1 LFSKGNNISILE
13 HERSSSANRLLV
25 STALDTPAARAS
37 IRVPAHR
44 HSSVSLTDASPNLF
58 MKLVAGGAVFG
69 YSGDNGP
76 AASAA
81 IDAAMP
87 WVDSTGTIYFAGFS
101 NRRIQKVS
109 PQGIISTIG
118 STSAFFTVYSV
129 LGDPS
134 GTFLYVSDQIF
145 IWKYIISSG
154 IATVYA
160 GSSSGGFSG
169 DNGPATS
176 AQISGPS
183 GLWLT
188 TAGVLYFADSANHR
202 IRKVS
207 AAGIMLAVAGSAIG
221 ATWAGDNGLATSA
234 SLNLPTAIYVD
245 TMGKLFIADVNN
257 HRIRLVQTNNIISTF
272 SGTGVTTFNG
282 ENIPASSA
290 NLHFPQEVKGDS
302 LGNIY
307 IANRGNC
314 LVRKV
319 DSSGIIS
326 TLFGSTCGFSPGISH
341 SLSPLN
347 LLCGLWL
354 DSQGNFYIA
363 DRNSLHKSFVV
374 SSPTSQP
381 STQPSRQPFNRP
393 SRQPT
398 GQPTS
403 QPRSNP
409 TSQPTLQ
416 PSRQPSSQPTARPT
430 LFPIYNMKLIAG
442 SANQGYYG
450 DNGPATLAA
459 MKATGLYVDP
469 LNGNIFCPDDSHYK
483 IRKINQVNGII
494 TTFAGSGIQST
505 NGTSGTLTSVSFYTP
520 FSIVGDTAGTALY
533 ISDQWYVWKYVF
545 ATNIISV
552 YAGIAQQGFSGDG
565 GPASL
570 AQINAPLGLWLTTSG
585 TLYIAECYN
594 NRIRR
599 VTSPSR
605 IITTKAGSSSTPGF
619 FGENIEATLARLNNP
634 YGVYVDTTGNLFIT
648 DYYSYLIRVVDTNNI
663 ITNFAGYSTT
673 YNGDNLPATLASI
686 NGPVDVKGD
695 IWGNIYITDRRDYAV
710 RRVDTN
716 GILTTI
722 FGTPAIF
729 GFSDGISPATSLL
742 GYTVGLWIDSQSVIY
757 FSDNNS
763 IHRSLNLSP
772 TSQPSNQPSTQ
783 PTGRPSH
790 LAMNENQNLVL
801 HNPGAE
807 TGDTSGWK
815 LLSGIT
821 SATGWIVT
829 NSFNCGGNRAFFTTA
844 TQASMSQNITLV
856 PGKDYQL
863 SVYLH
868 GYYCIKVAVV
878 LNNQTLLSIA
888 DPYGGCH
895 RFQTKFLATNALAQL
910 TMKGSVASGGT
921 CFFDDLGVFE
931 LSNPTGQ
938 PSRQPSSQPS
948 KQPVG
953 GPTSQPSRVPTL
965 QPFSS
970 PTSQPSRTPSGQPT
984 RQPTSI
990 PSRQPSVQPTTQP
1003 SRQPTSRP
1011 SAQPTGQP
1019 TARPSRQPS
1028 VQPTTQPSRQ
1038 PTSRPS
1044 AQPTRQPTARPS
1056 RQPSVQPNTRPSGQP
1071 SSSPSGQPTRQ
1082 PTGTPSSQPTTQPTG
1097 RPTKQPLSA
1106 PTTLPSSQPSSTP
1119 SKQPIS
1125 RPTGQ
1130 PTLRPTSAPSKLTSR
1145 NATSRPVVQPTFL
1158 PTPLPTSQPTTRP
1171 STQPSG
1177 RPTTFPSTQPTSVPL
1192 VRPTGHPS
1200 EQPTNRPSTQP
1211 SSRPSSHPSLQ
1222 PSSCPTSVPS
1232 SQPQSRP
1239 SGQQTASPS
1248 TLPTTIPLSVPSSS
1262 PSRRPSLPPSA
1273 QPTNS
1278 PTTPPSVFRSALP
1291 SSIPSHGSTSRF
1303 TDSQTTAIPSVFPS
1317 SPPTPFPSSFA
1328 PSGQP
1333 SSVPSV
1339 LPTVQPSSQPTT
1351 VPSSVPTKIPSGAP
1365 SPQPSS
1371 FPSSQPS
1378 IQPSS
1383 TPSRSPSTRPT
1394 TFPSSQ
1400 PSSRPS
1406 TCFPTSGPTVR
1417 FVLSHSP
1424 TLFSSISPS
1433 SSPSSHPSSYPSS
1446 RPSQCPSSH
1455 PSSQPSSSP
1464 SIQPTDR
1471 PSTSP
1476 SSEPTVQPTRK
1487 PSQRPTS
1494 APSTQPTR
1502 QPTGQPVN
1510 RPSSQPSS
1518 RPSKTITVFSSSPT
1532 TLTPV
1537 FTPTFPL
1544 PTKQPSILPSY
1555 RPNSYPDFGKISV
1568 LPNTKR
1574 FQGNLFL
1581 FGIST
1586 PQPEATIQ
1594 DIDLSSS
1601 DIGTV
1606 VSNQDC
1612 FIVFGQ
1618 RKKIKENI
1626 NLQSVNG
1633 DHNDGIT
1640 VRVPS
1645 ALSHERNNVVRS
1657 SAVVGDIN
1665 GDGYSDMVIGYP
1677 FQSLCLVY
1685 FGSGL
1690 SGFSDLVVAFT
1701 LYGVSGSEFGW
1712 SVSDIGDLNDDKVG
1726 DMIISAK
1733 ATGIVYVI
1741 FGRTDSSSDI
1751 HVDRLTSSQGF
1762 RIIGSREALIT
1773 GISVASA
1780 GDFNNDGF
1788 SDILFSSLSS
1798 SASQGMIY
1806 VLLGRNKSISPS
1818 FHDIYLDHLNDTTAF
1833 TLLTPLF
1840 SFAGLSLA
1848 GVGDMNNDG
1857 FDDIAVGSLP
1867 YKGGYQTQ
1875 RTYLIFGKALE
1886 RSERLELSQ
1895 MREGIDGIVITGG
1908 GFMVVGPGDVNNDAI
1923 PDLMIVNYPS
1933 WQGKSSSFLIHFPE
1947 NNITSSP
1954 TVIPFSVPSALPSS
1968 LPSLS
1973 PTAILTT
1980 EIPSNVPTRKTTPS
1994 PSVFFYSSDPNQTRS
2009 PTQTNRPIPP
2019 PRSIRPTRSPT
2030 RSPSL
2035 SPSGIPTASTASQT
2049 PSHSSLMTTNPSTSS
2064 PSLKPSFTPT
2074 TASSSPTTYSPT
2086 TNVSSS
2092 SAEYESV
2099 YCGSSSDSSASSTCR
2114 GSLKSNA
2121 NTQFIIQGKGKIRI
2135 RCDDENDYL
2144 GNKRN
2149 NENRCVFVILPD
2161 NEGEREETESVVIIE
2176 DFDIAKD
2183 ILDLSQ
2189 FSSGSSPAVASI
2201 QSVNEIS
2208 FATSPLTLF
2217 LTASQSII
2225 LANVNEMELRDKNF
2239 IFSPS
2244 SSSSSSSG
2252 SSSSHLH
2259 EGKYAILDTSNVL
2272 QLTLLGVVVI
2282 LITAAGVFL
2291 SRIGGKE
2298 GNKGRRRKNEK
2309 HENKTDYEKRLEG
2322 EIPLEEGDDHCNN
2335 NDEESPAVNEHP
2347 IQPNIE
2353 KRKKKEKE
2361 KENDNDLLDSLDSL
2375 DELFSVEEEL
2385 EDEEDSSENLS
2396 DEEEENEMESSEG
2409 ELDDWFFSGNEEEG
2423 EEVIENENE
2432 VEQSGNWSISNLS
2445 D

>member
-1 LFSKGNNISILE
+1 LLWKESHLSKLE
-13 HERSSSANRLLV
+13 HERNSSANRLLV
-25 STALDTPAARAS
+25 SNAFDTPPVQAS
-37 IRVPAHR
+37 IHVPAHR

-76 AASAA
+76 ATSAA

-87 WVDSTGTIYFAGFS
+87 WVDSAGTVYFAGFS

-118 STSAFFTVYSV
+118 STSAFFNVYSV
-129 LGDPS
+129 LGDTS
-134 GTFLYVSDQIF
+134 GTFLYVSDQAF

-154 IATVYA
+154 IATVHA
-160 GSSSGGFSG
+160 GSPGYGFSG

-176 AQISGPS
+176 AQTGGPS

-207 AAGIMLAVAGSAIG
+207 ATGIMLAVAGSATG

-245 TMGKLFIADVNN
+245 TMGKVFIADVNN
-257 HRIRLVQTNNIISTF
+257 HRIRLVQTNNIITTF

-319 DSSGIIS
+319 DSTGIIS

-354 DSQGNFYIA
+354 DTQGNFYIA

-381 STQPSRQPFNRP
+381 SGQPSRQPISRPSGQPTRQPSSQP

-398 GQPTS
+398 GQPTN

-409 TSQPTLQ
+409 TSQPTLR
-416 PSRQPSSQPTARPT
+416 PSRQPSSQPTSRPT
-430 LFPIYNMKLIAG
+430 LFPVYNMKLIAG
-442 SANQGYYG
+442 SASQGYYG

-459 MKATGLYVDP
+459 MKVVGLYVDP
-469 LNGNIFCPDDSHYK
+469 LNGNIYSPDDSHYK

-505 NGTSGTLTSVSFYTP
+505 NGTSGTLTSVSFYAP
-520 FSIVGDTAGTALY
+520 FSIVGDTMGTALY

-552 YAGIAQQGFSGDG
+552 YAGTSQQGFSGDG
-565 GPASL
+565 GAASL
-570 AQINAPLGLWLTTSG
+570 AQLNVPLGLWLTTGG
-585 TLYIAECYN
+585 TLYIAECNN

-634 YGVYVDTTGNLFIT
+634 YGIYVDTVGKLFIA

-695 IWGNIYITDRRDYAV
+695 IWGNIYIADRRNYAI
-710 RRVDTN
+710 RKVDTN
-716 GILTTI
+716 GITTTV
-722 FGTPAIF
+722 FGTPTVF
-729 GFSDGISPATSLL
+729 GFSDGISPATSRL
-742 GYTVGLWIDSQSVIY
+742 GYTIGLWIDSQSVVY

-763 IHRSLNLSP
+763 IHRSLNLAP

-790 LAMNENQNLVL
+790 LAMNEGENLVL

-815 LLSGIT
+815 LLSGTT
-821 SATGWIVT
+821 SSTGWIVT

-856 PGKDYQL
+856 AGKDYQL

-878 LNNQTLLSIA
+878 VNNQTLLSIA

-910 TMKGSVASGGT
+910 TMTGSVASGGT

-938 PSRQPSSQPS
+938 PSRQPSRQPSSQPS
-948 KQPVG
+948 KQPVS
-953 GPTSQPSRVPTL
+953 GPTSQPSRVPTV

-970 PTSQPSRTPSGQPT
+970 PTLQPTRTPSGQPT

-990 PSRQPSVQPTTQP
+990 PSLQPSVQPTTQP

-1011 SAQPTGQP
+1011 SVQPTGQP

-1028 VQPTTQPSRQ
+1028 VQPTTR
-1038 PTSRPS
+1038 
-1044 AQPTRQPTARPS
+1044 
-1056 RQPSVQPNTRPSGQP
+1056 PSVQPV
-1071 SSSPSGQPTRQ
+1071 SSPSGQPTRQ
-1082 PTGTPSSQPTTQPTG
+1082 PTGKPSSQPTTKPTG

-1119 SKQPIS
+1119 SKQPNS

-1130 PTLRPTSAPSKLTSR
+1130 PSLRPTSAPSDLASR
-1145 NATSRPVVQPTFL
+1145 NATSRPVVQPTIV
-1158 PTPLPTSQPTTRP
+1158 PVPLPTSQPTTRP
-1171 STQPSG
+1171 STQPSVH
-1177 RPTTFPSTQPTSVPL
+1177 PYSVPSTQPTSIPSAP
-1192 VRPTGHPS
+1192 PTCHPS
-1200 EQPTNRPSTQP
+1200 LQPTTLPSTQP
-1211 SSRPSSHPSLQ
+1211 SSRPSRHPSLQ
-1222 PSSCPTSVPS
+1222 PSSCPSSVPS
-1232 SQPQSRP
+1232 SQPHSRP
-1239 SGQQTASPS
+1239 SGQPTASPS
-1248 TLPTTIPLSVPSSS
+1248 TLPTTIPLSVPSSL
-1262 PSRRPSLPPSA
+1262 PSRRPSLTPST
-1273 QPTNS
+1273 QPTNI
-1278 PTTPPSVFRSALP
+1278 PTTLPSDFQSSLP
-1291 SSIPSHGSTSRF
+1291 SSLSSYGPTSQL
-1303 TDSQTTAIPSVFPS
+1303 TNSQPIAIPSIIPS
-1317 SPPTPFPSSFA
+1317 SQSSSVLSSSN

-1339 LPTVQPSSQPTT
+1339 LPTVNPSSLPTT
-1351 VPSSVPTKIPSGAP
+1351 GPSSDSTSIPSGAP
-1365 SPQPSS
+1365 SSRPSS

-1383 TPSRSPSTRPT
+1383 TPSRSPSSAPT
-1394 TFPSSQ
+1394 SFPSGQ

-1406 TCFPTSGPTVR
+1406 TSFPTSRPTVR
-1417 FVLSHSP
+1417 SILSHSP

-1433 SSPSSHPSSYPSS
+1433 S
-1446 RPSQCPSSH
+1446 RPSHC
-1455 PSSQPSSSP
+1455 PSSQPTTSP
-1464 SIQPTDR
+1464 SIQPIIR
-1471 PSTSP
+1471 PSVSP
-1476 SSEPTVQPTRK
+1476 STEPIGAPTVQPTDE

-1494 APSTQPTR
+1494 APTGQPTR
-1502 QPTGQPVN
+1502 QPGP
-1510 RPSSQPSS
+1510 RPSSHPSS
-1518 RPSKTITVFSSSPT
+1518 RPSKRPIIVSSSPT
-1532 TLTPV
+1532 TPTPS
-1537 FTPTFPL
+1537 FSPTFSF
-1544 PTKQPSILPSY
+1544 TTRQPSFLPSY

-1574 FQGNLFL
+1574 FEGNLFL

-1586 PQPEATIQ
+1586 PQTETTIQ

-1601 DIGTV
+1601 DAGTIV
-1606 VSNQDC
+1606 PNQDC

-1626 NLQSVNG
+1626 NLQGITDDPNT
-1633 DHNDGIT
+1633 GIT
-1640 VRVPS
+1640 VKVPPV
-1645 ALSHERNNVVRS
+1645 LSHERNNVVRS

-1665 GDGYSDMVIGYP
+1665 GDGYSDLVIGYP

-1685 FGSGL
+1685 FGSSL
-1690 SGFSDLVVAFT
+1690 NGFSDLVVAFT

-1712 SVSDIGDLNDDKVG
+1712 AVSGTGDLNEDKV
-1726 DMIISAK
+1726 DDLIISAK
-1733 ATGIVYVI
+1733 TTGIVYII
-1741 FGRTDSSSDI
+1741 FGRTDSSTDI
-1751 HVDRLTSSQGF
+1751 HVDRLTVSQGF
-1762 RIIGSREALIT
+1762 KIIGSREALIT
-1773 GISVASA
+1773 GISVANA
-1780 GDFNNDGF
+1780 GDFNNDGYP
-1788 SDILFSSLSS
+1788 DLLFSSMSS
-1798 SASQGMIY
+1798 GASQGMIY
-1806 VLLGRNKSISPS
+1806 VLLGRNKSSSPS
-1818 FHDIYLDHLNDTTAF
+1818 FNDIYLDHLNDTHAF
-1833 TLLTPLF
+1833 TLLTPPF

-1857 FDDIAVGSLP
+1857 FDDIAIGSLP

-1875 RTYLIFGKALE
+1875 RTYLIYGKTLE
-1886 RSERLELSQ
+1886 ISERLELSQ
-1895 MREGIDGIVITGG
+1895 MREGIDGFIITGG
-1908 GFMVVGPGDVNNDAI
+1908 GFMVAGPGDVNNDGI
-1923 PDLMIVNYPS
+1923 SDLMIINYPS
-1933 WQGKSSSFLIHFPE
+1933 WQGKSSSYLIHFPE

-1954 TVIPFSVPSALPSS
+1954 TVFPSSLPSS
-1968 LPSLS
+1968 LPSSSPSLS
-1973 PTAILTT
+1973 PTEALTSET
-1980 EIPSNVPTRKTTPS
+1980 PSNVPTRKTTPS
-1994 PSVFFYSSDPNQTRS
+1994 PSVFFNSSDPNQTRS
-2009 PTQTNRPIPP
+2009 PTQTNRPTRP
-2019 PRSIRPTRSPT
+2019 PRSIRPTRFPT
-2030 RSPSL
+2030 QLPSL
-2035 SPSGIPTASTASQT
+2035 RPSGIPTAFTASQT
-2049 PSHSSLMTTNPSTSS
+2049 PSHGSLITTNPSTNP
-2064 PSLKPSFTPT
+2064 PSLKPSFKPT
-2074 TASSSPTTYSPT
+2074 IVSSSPTTFSPT
-2086 TNVSSS
+2086 ADISSS
-2092 SAEYESV
+2092 STDYESV
-2099 YCGSSSDSSASSTCR
+2099 YCESSSDSSTSTTCR

-2121 NTQFIIQGKGKIRI
+2121 NTQFIIQGKGTVRI
-2135 RCDDENDYL
+2135 RCDDSSDSGRKNHENH
-2144 GNKRN
+2144 
-2149 NENRCVFVILPD
+2149 CVFVILPAK
-2161 NEGEREETESVVIIE
+2161 EGEKEETESVVIIE
-2176 DFDIAKD
+2176 DFDVEND

-2189 FSSGSSPAVASI
+2189 FSSSSSSAVASI
-2201 QSVNEIS
+2201 QSVNEVS

-2217 LTASQSII
+2217 LTASQSIK
-2225 LANVNEMELRDKNF
+2225 LANVNEMELTDKNF

-2244 SSSSSSSG
+2244 PSSG
-2252 SSSSHLH
+2252 SSSSSSRVSD
-2259 EGKYAILDTSNVL
+2259 GKYTILDTSNVL
-2272 QLTLLGVVVI
+2272 QLTLLAVVVI

-2291 SRIGGKE
+2291 SRIGHTEEKKGK
-2298 GNKGRRRKNEK
+2298 RRKNENN
-2309 HENKTDYEKRLEG
+2309 ENKTDYEKRLEF
-2322 EIPLEEGDDHCNN
+2322 PFEEGDDHDHIF
-2335 NDEESPAVNEHP
+2335 DEESSPAVSEHP
-2347 IQPNIE
+2347 IQPLND
-2353 KRKKKEKE
+2353 KRKE
-2361 KENDNDLLDSLDSL
+2361 KENENNSLDSVSL
-2375 DELFSVEEEL
+2375 SKLFS
-2385 EDEEDSSENLS
+2385 EDSSEDLS
-2396 DEEEENEMESSEG
+2396 DEEENEDEVERSEG
-2409 ELDDWFFSGNEEEG
+2409 ELDDWFFSDNDEG
-2423 EEVIENENE
+2423 VADE
-2432 VEQSGNWSISNLS
+2432 VEQSDNWTISNLS